1 MKRPRWPKRPNHE
14 EAVLPA
20 EGLAR
25 AWIFGVAR
33 LVFPVG
39 LPLPQSKDRSFLSMA
54 DAITPLDRLQPCLL
68 DRLTDDEPGKREESR
83 SQRIVSLQRYKAGVL
98 RDLDWLFNSIG
109 HFPDERVGEVTFADY
124 EEAYR
129 SVINFGIRQLYGR
142 LAPDIEE
149 IEKQLLD
156 ALITFEPRINRRT
169 LKVEVKIER
178 NILSIELTGE
188 LWVNPLP
195 EKLFI
200 KTELDLESS
209 ECSTKEGSHG

>member
-1 MKRPRWPKRPNHE
+1 M
-14 EAVLPA
+14 A
-20 EGLAR
+20 EGLT
-25 AWIFGVAR
+25 
-33 LVFPVG
+33 L
-39 LPLPQSKDRSFLSMA
+39 
-54 DAITPLDRLQPCLL
+54 LDRLQPCLL

-83 SQRIVSLQRYKAGVL
+83 NQRIVSLQRYKAGVL

-109 HFPDERVGEVTFADY
+109 HFPDEPVGEVTFADY
-124 EEAYR
+124 EEAFR

-149 IEKQLLD
+149 IEKQLFE
-156 ALITFEPRINRRT
+156 AVITFEPRINRRT
-169 LKVEVKIER
+169 LRVEAKIER
-178 NILSIELTGE
+178 NTLSIELTGE

-209 ECSTKEGSHG
+209 ECSTKEASHG

>member
-1 MKRPRWPKRPNHE
+1 M
-14 EAVLPA
+14 A
-20 EGLAR
+20 EGL
-25 AWIFGVAR
+25 
-33 LVFPVG
+33 
-39 LPLPQSKDRSFLSMA
+39 
-54 DAITPLDRLQPCLL
+54 TPLEKIQPCLL
-68 DRLTDDEPGKREESR
+68 ERLTDDEPGKREESR
-83 SQRIVSLQRYKAGVL
+83 NQRIVSLQRYKAGVL

-109 HFPDERVGEVTFADY
+109 HFPDERVGEVTFAEY
-124 EEAYR
+124 EGAFH

-142 LAPDIEE
+142 LAPDIGE
-149 IEKQLLD
+149 IENQLFD

-209 ECSTKEGSHG
+209 ECHTKEAGHG

>member
-1 MKRPRWPKRPNHE
+1 M
-14 EAVLPA
+14 A
-20 EGLAR
+20 EGLT
-25 AWIFGVAR
+25 
-33 LVFPVG
+33 L
-39 LPLPQSKDRSFLSMA
+39 
-54 DAITPLDRLQPCLL
+54 LDRLQPCLL

-83 SQRIVSLQRYKAGVL
+83 NQRIVSLQRYKAGVL

-109 HFPDERVGEVTFADY
+109 HFPDEPVGELTFADY
-124 EEAYR
+124 EEAFH

-149 IEKQLLD
+149 IQKQLFE
-156 ALITFEPRINRRT
+156 AVITFEPRINRRT
-169 LKVEVKIER
+169 LRVEVKIER
-178 NILSIELTGE
+178 NTLSIELTGE

-209 ECSTKEGSHG
+209 ECSTKEASHG

>member
-1 MKRPRWPKRPNHE
+1 M
-14 EAVLPA
+14 A
-20 EGLAR
+20 EGLT
-25 AWIFGVAR
+25 
-33 LVFPVG
+33 L
-39 LPLPQSKDRSFLSMA
+39 
-54 DAITPLDRLQPCLL
+54 LDRLQPCLL

-83 SQRIVSLQRYKAGVL
+83 NQRIVSLQRYKAGVL

-124 EEAYR
+124 EEAFR

-149 IEKQLLD
+149 IQKQLLE
-156 ALITFEPRINRRT
+156 AVITFEPRINRRT
-169 LKVEVKIER
+169 LRVEAKIER
-178 NILSIELTGE
+178 NTLSIELTGE

-209 ECSTKEGSHG
+209 ECSTKEASHG

>member
-1 MKRPRWPKRPNHE
+1 M
-14 EAVLPA
+14 A
-20 EGLAR
+20 EGLT
-25 AWIFGVAR
+25 
-33 LVFPVG
+33 L
-39 LPLPQSKDRSFLSMA
+39 
-54 DAITPLDRLQPCLL
+54 LDRLQPCLL

-83 SQRIVSLQRYKAGVL
+83 NQRIVSLQRYKAGVL
-98 RDLDWLFNSIG
+98 RDLDWLFNSVG

-124 EEAYR
+124 EEAFR

-149 IEKQLLD
+149 IQKQLLQ
-156 ALITFEPRINRRT
+156 AVITFEPRINRRT
-169 LKVEVKIER
+169 LRVEVKIER
-178 NILSIELTGE
+178 NTLSIELTGE

-209 ECSTKEGSHG
+209 ECNTREASHG

>member
-1 MKRPRWPKRPNHE
+1 M
-14 EAVLPA
+14 A
-20 EGLAR
+20 EGL
-25 AWIFGVAR
+25 
-33 LVFPVG
+33 
-39 LPLPQSKDRSFLSMA
+39 
-54 DAITPLDRLQPCLL
+54 TPLDKIQPCLL

-83 SQRIVSLQRYKAGVL
+83 NQRIVSLQRYKAGVL

-109 HFPDERVGEVTFADY
+109 HFPDERVGEVTFSDY
-124 EEAYR
+124 EEAFH

-142 LAPDIEE
+142 LAPDNEE

-156 ALITFEPRINRRT
+156 ALLTFEPRINRQT

-209 ECSTKEGSHG
+209 SCDTKEASHG